1 MASARPPSRAPRPAS
16 AEAGPRAG
24 LPGGRL
30 PAWLAPA
37 FEALAAEA
45 PPALLLHGPAGVGGW
60 ELAVALAAAA
70 LCEAPA
76 GPSRPGG
83 LACGACAGCALT
95 RAGTHPDLLLL
106 LPEALRPTWAWG
118 GAEAEPSAEPEGE
131 SGGPRKPSPEIK
143 VEALRAALAFAQ
155 QTNARGG
162 AKLVLLAPAERLH
175 AVAANALLKTLEEPP
190 AGLRFILL
198 SAAPQ
203 RLLPTVRSRCRAWR
217 LGWPAADAARDWL
230 AAQGLDQAEARLAAA
245 GGAPLEA
252 LARAE
257 AGEDPAAWGGWA
269 EALAAGE
276 AGWAAEL
283 PRPRLVEALARLAT
297 DLARVAAGAAP
308 ASFTPAVLAA
318 FRPGPSE
325 LPALAQWA
333 ASLRRHAR
341 RAEHPLHAGLAQE
354 LLIAEAQACL
364 RGLPRAAP
372 PARRG
377 ATA

>member
-1 MASARPPSRAPRPAS
+1 MAGPRSAVRPPRPS
-16 AEAGPRAG
+16 TAEAGPRAG

-30 PAWLAPA
+30 PAWLEAP
-37 FEALAAEA
+37 FEALAPES

-76 GPSRPGG
+76 GPARPGG
-83 LACGACAGCALT
+83 RACGACPGCALS
-95 RAGTHPDLLLL
+95 RAGTHPDLLLV
-106 LPEALRPTWAWG
+106 LPEALRPAWAWG
-118 GAEAEPSAEPEGE
+118 AAEDEAPPEAEP
-131 SGGPRKPSPEIK
+131 GPARKPSAEIK
-143 VEALRAALAFAQ
+143 VEALRATLAFAQ
-155 QTNARGG
+155 QTSARGG
-162 AKLVLLAPAERLH
+162 AKLVLLAPAERLN

-190 AGLRFILL
+190 PGLRFILW

-217 LGWPAADAARDWL
+217 LALPERGAARAWL
-230 AAQGLDQAEARLAAA
+230 EAQGLDQAEARLAAA

-257 AGEDPAAWGGWA
+257 AGEDPAAWQGWP

-283 PRPRLVEALARLAT
+283 PRPRLLEALARLAT

-308 ASFTPAVLAA
+308 ASCAPAVLAG
-318 FRPGPSE
+318 FQPGPAD

-333 ASLRRHAR
+333 AALRHHAR
-341 RAEHPLHAGLAQE
+341 RAEHPLHAALAQE
-354 LLIAEAQACL
+354 AILAEAQACL
-364 RGLPRAAP
+364 GRLPRAGAA
-372 PARRG
+372 ARRVR
-377 ATA
+377 AP